1 MNRIRAKMIRKEAEI
16 LEMNDIVS
24 LFVNNGV
31 AVAVIIYFMI
41 RDYKFISQLTML
53 IQQLTDTVKDV
64 EETMKKFRRVEEV
77 RQSNG
82 T

>member
-1 MNRIRAKMIRKEAEI
+1 M
-16 LEMNDIVS
+16 EMNDVVS

-41 RDYKFISQLTML
+41 RDYKFISQLKIL

-64 EETMKKFRRVEEV
+64 EETMKRFRKVEKE
-77 RQSNG
+77 G
-82 T
+82 GA

>member
-1 MNRIRAKMIRKEAEI
+1 M

-64 EETMKKFRRVEEV
+64 EETMKRFRKVDKEGGV
-77 RQSNG
+77 Q
-82 T
+82 

>member
-1 MNRIRAKMIRKEAEI
+1 M
-16 LEMNDIVS
+16 EMSDIIS

-41 RDYKFISQLTML
+41 RDYKFISQLTVL

-64 EETMKKFRRVEEV
+64 EESIKSYRKEV
-77 RQSNG
+77 KD
-82 T
+82 

>member
-1 MNRIRAKMIRKEAEI
+1 MM
-16 LEMNDIVS
+16 EMNDIVS

-41 RDYKFISQLTML
+41 RDYKFISQLTIL

-64 EETMKKFRRVEEV
+64 EETMKKFRRVEQKEGGV
-77 RQSNG
+77 
-82 T
+82 

>member
-1 MNRIRAKMIRKEAEI
+1 M
-16 LEMNDIVS
+16 EMSDIIS

-41 RDYKFISQLTML
+41 RDYKFISQLTVL

-64 EETMKKFRRVEEV
+64 EESIKSYRKEV
-77 RQSNG
+77 K
-82 T
+82 

>member
-1 MNRIRAKMIRKEAEI
+1 
-16 LEMNDIVS
+16 MNDIVS

-64 EETMKKFRRVEEV
+64 EETMKRFRKVDKEGGV
-77 RQSNG
+77 
-82 T
+82 

>member
-1 MNRIRAKMIRKEAEI
+1 MSQILRGVKMM
-16 LEMNDIVS
+16 EMNDVVS

-41 RDYKFISQLTML
+41 RDYKFISQLTVL

-64 EETMKKFRRVEEV
+64 EETMKRFRVVKKEEGGE
-77 RQSNG
+77 N
-82 T
+82 

>member
-1 MNRIRAKMIRKEAEI
+1 MI

-64 EETMKKFRRVEEV
+64 EETMKKFRRVEEGG
-77 RQSNG
+77 NK
-82 T
+82 

>member
-1 MNRIRAKMIRKEAEI
+1 M
-16 LEMNDIVS
+16 EMSDVIS

-41 RDYKFISQLTML
+41 RDYKFISQLTVL

-64 EETMKKFRRVEEV
+64 EESIKSYRKG
-77 RQSNG
+77 G
-82 T
+82 TE